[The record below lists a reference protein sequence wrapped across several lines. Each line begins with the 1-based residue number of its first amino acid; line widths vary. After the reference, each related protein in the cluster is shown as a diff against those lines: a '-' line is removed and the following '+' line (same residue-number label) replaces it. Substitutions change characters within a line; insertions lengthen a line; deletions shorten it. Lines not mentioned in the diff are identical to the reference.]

1 MRLFV
6 GCVLYA
12 HDILLLS
19 FICRDLK
26 SMFNICADFGYMW
39 DILLNPAQHVTFV
52 EQAPNWCTPAI
63 GTKNLQCCTK

>member
-1 MRLFV
+1 
-6 GCVLYA
+6 
-12 HDILLLS
+12 
-19 FICRDLK
+19 
-26 SMFNICADFGYMW
+26 MFNICADFGYMW